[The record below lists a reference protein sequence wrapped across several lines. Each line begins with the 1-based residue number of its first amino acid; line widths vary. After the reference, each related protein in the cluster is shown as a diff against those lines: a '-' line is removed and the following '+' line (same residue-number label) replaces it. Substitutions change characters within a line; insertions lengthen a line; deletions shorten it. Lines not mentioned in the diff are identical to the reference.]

1 MDLSFIC
8 MEIMNDK
15 WGLVPIYGLNTVWRA
30 RLSLLNSVRLNRLP
44 SKLKHTDRSLY
55 QAAQIRDESLPSY
68 SIQLLNLFIGVKI
81 KYNFS

>member
-1 MDLSFIC
+1 
-8 MEIMNDK
+8 MNDK

-30 RLSLLNSVRLNRLP
+30 RLSLLNSVRLP

-68 SIQLLNLFIGVKI
+68 PIQLLNLFIGVKI